1 VRRAWRGFVDFWV
14 EFLIG
19 DTPEFLVVTLVV
31 VGLAFLFA
39 DSRVAGTILL
49 PLIVA
54 GAVAVSA
61 WRVRGRRD
69 A

>member
-31 VGLAFLFA
+31 VGLAFALA
-39 DSRVAGTILL
+39 GSRVAGTVVL

-54 GAVAVSA
+54 VAVAVSA
-61 WRVRGRRD
+61 WRVRRD